1 MRKSDLS
8 EPSLTSARLS
18 NVKKDMGI
26 ENDLILN
33 LLLLKIS
40 ALSYGDTKKDLF
52 LQLAKLILGKS

>member
-8 EPSLTSARLS
+8 EPFLTSARLL